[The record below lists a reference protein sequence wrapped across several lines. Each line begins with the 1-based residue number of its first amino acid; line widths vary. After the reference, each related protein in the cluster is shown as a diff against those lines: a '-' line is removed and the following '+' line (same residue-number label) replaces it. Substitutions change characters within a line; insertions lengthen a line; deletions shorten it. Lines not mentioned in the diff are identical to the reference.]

1 MGELGK
7 FVRIAAL
14 LALIVG
20 WSAGTGFLL
29 ARASEAS
36 FALWLEHWTGDFR
49 TALLSHRPKRQ
60 HDKVALVAITD
71 ETMQPY
77 PYRSP
82 VDRGLLGDLVQMID
96 TAGAKAIGLDILFLK
111 PTEPDKDTALMAAIS
126 GANTRVVVAVADR
139 RVELTAAQRDY
150 QSMFLARSGARAG
163 YANLLTGGDRIVRY
177 IAAPGEPAFPKSFAA
192 ALVTPN
198 FSVPPVTG
206 HRRIAWMLSPHDGNE
221 RFFSIPAH
229 LLVSASGKAT
239 ALAPALLQRFKD
251 KVVIIGAQFPDID
264 RHQVPM
270 LTWRGEDD
278 EVAGML
284 IQAQV
289 AAQFVDG
296 RDIRHVERDAL
307 WALLGGLAFLGVWFG
322 MRYGLIATSLYAS
335 AASAIVILSDMM
347 LFHFFSLIIPFG
359 ACLAAMAAGVGGG
372 VLLRTTRFA
381 I

>member
-7 FVRIAAL
+7 FVRIVVL
-14 LALIVG
+14 LALIAG
-20 WSAGTGFLL
+20 WSGGTGWLL
-29 ARASEAS
+29 ARASEVS

-60 HDKVALVAITD
+60 HDKVALVTLTD

-82 VDRGLLGDLVQMID
+82 IDRRLLSELVAMLD
-96 TAGAKAIGLDILFLK
+96 AAGVKAIGLDFLFLK
-111 PTEPDKDTALMAAIS
+111 PTEPDKDRALIGKIARS
-126 GANTRVVVAVADR
+126 KTRVIVAVADR
-139 RVELTAAQRDY
+139 RVALNPAQRDY
-150 QSMFLARSGARAG
+150 QNTFLARSGARAG

-177 IAAPGEPAFPKSFAA
+177 IASPGEPAFPKSFAS
-192 ALVTPN
+192 ALVAPDIT
-198 FSVPPVTG
+198 VPPVDS

-229 LLVSASGKAT
+229 LLVGHSGQAT
-239 ALAPALLQRFKD
+239 ALAPALLSRFKD
-251 KVVIIGAQFPDID
+251 KFVIIGAQFPDID

-278 EVAGML
+278 EISGML
-284 IQAQV
+284 IHAQV

-296 RDIRHVERDAL
+296 RDIRHVERNAL
-307 WALLGGLAFLGVWFG
+307 WALLGGLAFFGVWFG
-322 MRYGLIATSLYAS
+322 MRHGIVAVSLYAS
-335 AASAIVILSDMM
+335 LASAVVVVADMM
-347 LFHFFSLIIPFG
+347 LFHFFGLIIPFG
-359 ACLAAMAAGVGGG
+359 ACLGAMAAGVGGG
-372 VLLRTTRFA
+372 VMLRTIRFA